1 MSPVRNIAFL
11 GTMLAV
17 IIVFS
22 WFEFVISSLLLLPP
36 HMKLGLANIV
46 TMYCVI
52 FVSKKSGFTLNML
65 KSLFVLLTRGPIAG
79 LLSFSGGMLSIG
91 IIVLLIMVFGNKIS
105 YIALS
110 VAGALLH
117 NLGQFG
123 AMIMLLGEL
132 VLIGYLPVMIISG
145 IIAGV
150 LTGILLKVTLP
161 IFGYIDFQR

>member
-1 MSPVRNIAFL
+1 MTQARHVAFL
-11 GTMLAV
+11 GIMLTV
-17 IIVFS
+17 IVVLS
-22 WFEFVISSLLLLPP
+22 WFEFMISSLLLMPP

-52 FVSKKSGFTLNML
+52 FVSRKSGVTLNIL
-65 KSLFVLLTRGPIAG
+65 KSLFVFMTRGPVAG

-91 IIVLLIMVFGNKIS
+91 VIILLVIIFNDNIS

-110 VAGALLH
+110 VAGAVLH
-117 NLGQFG
+117 NLGQLG
-123 AMIMLLGEL
+123 AMMPVLGGV

-145 IIAGV
+145 VIAGV

-161 IFGYIDFQR
+161 VFNSMNFA

>member
-1 MSPVRNIAFL
+1 MNPVRNTAFL
-11 GTMLAV
+11 GIMLAV
-17 IIVFS
+17 IIVIS
-22 WFEFVISSLLLLPP
+22 WFEFIISSLLLLPP
-36 HMKLGLANIV
+36 HTKLGLANIV

-117 NLGQFG
+117 NLGQLG
-123 AMIMLLGEL
+123 AMMMLLGEFI
-132 VLIGYLPVMIISG
+132 LIGYLPVMIISG
-145 IIAGV
+145 IVTGV